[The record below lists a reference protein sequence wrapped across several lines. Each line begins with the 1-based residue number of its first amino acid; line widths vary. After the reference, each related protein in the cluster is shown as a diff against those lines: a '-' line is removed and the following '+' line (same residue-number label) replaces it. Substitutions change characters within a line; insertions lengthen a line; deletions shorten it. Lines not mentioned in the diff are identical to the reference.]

1 MKLIKSFCLGPGPP
15 IWGTPSK
22 SAATGSGLPSTR
34 SPFEQRVSAK
44 THGTKYH
51 NPPPETNWRE
61 AITEDGNVY
70 YWHTISHGKLLYFSI
85 SKSPSPKSPCT
96 EIVPDPLY

>member
-1 MKLIKSFCLGPGPP
+1 MGNLQSSCYLGPGPP
-15 IWGTPSK
+15 AWGTPSK
-22 SAATGSGLPSTR
+22 SSATDAGPSSKK

-70 YWHTISHGKLLYFSI
+70 YWHTISHGKLL
-85 SKSPSPKSPCT
+85 
-96 EIVPDPLY
+96 LYLCIFLHQKH

>member
-1 MKLIKSFCLGPGPP
+1 MRCGPS
-15 IWGTPSK
+15 SK
-22 SAATGSGLPSTR
+22 K
-34 SPFEQRVSAK
+34 SPFDQRVSAK

-70 YWHTISHGKLLYFSI
+70 YWNTISHGKILLYLCTFVHPNHKI
-85 SKSPSPKSPCT
+85 SR
-96 EIVPDPLY
+96 